1 MSTSEESNP
10 FEYLVSVDRKC
21 IQHQDGLV
29 PLEESDVSFS
39 HGLAF
44 QLGQHKYILPIADV
58 SEVLSINEYTHIP
71 RSPSWLVGISNV
83 RGNLV
88 TLLDLHN
95 FIFSKTVNVKFT
107 NKRMLLV
114 KHDTHFYG
122 FIIDAIIGMKSF
134 NADHGSDEVPAG
146 FDTEHIDHI
155 SAFYRSGEEWF
166 ASLSVNSLLADE
178 RFAQLRQLS

>member
-1 MSTSEESNP
+1 MSASEESSP
-10 FEYLVSVDRKC
+10 FEYLISVDRKC
-21 IQHQDGLV
+21 VVHQEGLV
-29 PLEESDVSFS
+29 PLESEVSFS

-44 QLGQHKYILPIADV
+44 QLGAHKYLVPITDV

-83 RGNLV
+83 RGNLI

-95 FIFSKTVNVKFT
+95 FIFYKKTNSKYTS
-107 NKRMLLV
+107 KRMLLV
-114 KHDTHFYG
+114 KQDTHYYG
-122 FIIDAIIGMKSF
+122 LIIDSIIGMKSF
-134 NADHGSDEVPAG
+134 NAEQGSDEVPPG

-166 ASLSVNSLLADE
+166 AALSINSLLADP
-178 RFAQLRQLS
+178 RFTELRNLS